1 MGIKQTLKNIGN
13 ANANKAALD
22 HAVRK
27 NNIKNATL
35 VGGGVLLLSSFMYNR
50 KLKKELAVDSEKYNC
65 LGENLK
71 KVKSKAE
78 ETFKK
83 IAKTTDDVKDT
94 TEEVVTD
101 FSEVDSDEVA
111 DVVEEVTDGN

>member
-27 NNIKNATL
+27 NSIKNATL
-35 VGGGVLLLSSFMYNR
+35 IGGGVLLLSSFMYNR

-71 KVKSKAE
+71 KVKDKAE

-83 IAKTTDDVKDT
+83 IAKTTGDVKDT

-101 FSEVDSDEVA
+101 FSEVVSDEVA